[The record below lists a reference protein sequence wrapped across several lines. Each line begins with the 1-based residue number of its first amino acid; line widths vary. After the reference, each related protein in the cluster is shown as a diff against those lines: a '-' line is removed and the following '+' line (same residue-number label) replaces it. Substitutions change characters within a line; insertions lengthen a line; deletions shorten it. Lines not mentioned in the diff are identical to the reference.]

1 MLSTHMHEN
10 HAFNFLP
17 LLLLAGAA
25 APRGRTFF
33 TFVSATLLANM
44 ALHDPFLTSACRPFT
59 PGPRLVL
66 PELPGL
72 DAGFFDVFVAHGY
85 HALAAQARGET
96 SLLGVALTALDSQ
109 LNVSIFCAW
118 LLLAYPGRS
127 FDVVGAQT
135 TPARLPRLFGPV
147 AIAFVLAS
155 GVPFVSHA
163 LRRSQE
169 SRPLGS
175 AQPRASDSPH
185 R

>member
-25 APRGRTFF
+25 PRAGAFF
-33 TFVSATLLANM
+33 TLASATLLTNM
-44 ALHDPFLTSACRPFT
+44 ALHDPYLTSLFRPLT
-59 PGPRLVL
+59 PGPRLLL

-72 DAGFFDVFVAHGY
+72 DARFFDAFVAQGY
-85 HALAAQARGET
+85 HALVAQARGET

-109 LNVSIFCAW
+109 VNVSIFCAW
-118 LLLAYPGRS
+118 LLLAYRGRS
-127 FDVVGAQT
+127 FDDVLAQAP
-135 TPARLPRLFGPV
+135 PARLPRRFGAV

-163 LRRSQE
+163 LRRSQTE
-169 SRPLGS
+169 SLAS
-175 AQPRASDSPH
+175 RAAGAAYDAMTP
-185 R
+185 